1 MDPSPLRL
9 RTRCHAA
16 TSGQLS
22 TGVSLLCSG
31 DDPAETGL
39 PVSPT
44 TVDGPGAVHSVST
57 QKIMAKDERGQRGSR
72 ARILTDTVEIKCET
86 ALLCNPELAC
96 PVGVPFRTEIRNML
110 DGRRLQGS

>member
-1 MDPSPLRL
+1 MCYIHVLFQPVRMDPSPLRL

-57 QKIMAKDERGQRGSR
+57 RKVMAKDERGG
-72 ARILTDTVEIKCET
+72 E
-86 ALLCNPELAC
+86 
-96 PVGVPFRTEIRNML
+96 GVPEREF
-110 DGRRLQGS
+110 